1 MIQWA
6 ICVGGRTKVVSREG
20 KGVFWQRKGVSFH
33 CKEAWCRLA
42 KAGCRM
48 KGPPRGSGLM
58 GGCPAAA
65 GACPGI

>member
-1 MIQWA
+1 M
-6 ICVGGRTKVVSREG
+6 VSREG